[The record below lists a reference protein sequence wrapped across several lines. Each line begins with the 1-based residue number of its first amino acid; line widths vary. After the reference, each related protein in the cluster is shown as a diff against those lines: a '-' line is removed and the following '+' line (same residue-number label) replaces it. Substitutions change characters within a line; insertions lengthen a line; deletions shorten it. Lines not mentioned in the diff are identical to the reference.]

1 MTLSSFFRRAGR
13 ILGWGALGL
22 VLLIALAVG
31 GAFLFLHSQ
40 HGGRWVA
47 DKAVAALKDVGIEA
61 SIGSLEGNI
70 PLSMRLRDLRL
81 ADKDGTWLE
90 VPEASLRIGVDAL
103 LHGRLKIREVSVREA
118 DLSRLPHLAESPRP
132 EPSDPLAMLKPEA
145 LKPLASDIA
154 GALRLVTVDKLSV
167 DRLRLGQAVA
177 GVPLT
182 LTLEGGGPLTDFRS
196 DVNVIVFRP
205 AVSGEPLRTLLE
217 ADGHLY
223 LGNEGKWLPSA
234 VVSAEEEARPDV
246 AAGLDMRVTVP
257 GSEHSQK
264 PDADSGHDGNE
275 PAAKP
280 GNETGRVRALVTL
293 TGSRLGVP
301 ALEVEAPGASV
312 HGKGLFYD
320 DESVGGDA
328 ALALGDPAA
337 LLRLVFALAGDDVA
351 PRETLP
357 LKEATLAA
365 HLAGKLDAP
374 ELTLDGAVSGLAP
387 DPARPG
393 ETVDIHAA
401 WKLAA
406 QSLFADAALTADG
419 AFRLTGPLMDASL
432 PPSEGGADT
441 PTARGADLSAHVEAL
456 RQGDRLEVRK
466 AELRSE
472 WLALNGEA
480 SVDAA
485 SGALAAEAALDA
497 PSLRALARFP
507 LLSAALAASPL
518 RDIAGKAEARAT
530 LRREDRDAPFAGALR
545 LNVADMR
552 WGMAQLQDTVGQKAS
567 LGLSFSLAPA
577 TGALTLSDVALDAGK
592 LKATA
597 SASLSPEKVV
607 KAALDVALSSLSGLD
622 AALSGQAALQA
633 RLSGP
638 VASPGV
644 DVTLTSPALGVES
657 ATLEG
662 LRVHLSTPSVGAQGG
677 AGTLR
682 VAATLRDGS
691 IKTLALGAPLR
702 FDSGWRFAEGRLQ
715 LKDTRL
721 DAPGMALSGSL
732 DAAFAER
739 RLEGGFRLNITDWAA
754 LSSLTGVPI
763 SGSPA
768 AINVSLSPGTSQGIA
783 ADWSFASLSVGP
795 RVLSLNDFKGRL
807 NVSDVFGSP
816 NVRLAASLGRGTA
829 SDFFWKSG
837 KADISGPLNA
847 LRASLKLEGR
857 TAADV
862 LATLDIPGG
871 TARVQRLE
879 FTERRK
885 RTRVG
890 LRLNQPV
897 EIGFAKGLAV
907 DGLDLS
913 ILPKGALT
921 ARARLDGRALSL
933 SAQVRDVPIG
943 TARLFTDSPVPDGVL
958 DASVDLSGTPARPQ
972 GSLEVSLSGIAFPDS
987 QFPPASVRIE
997 GTLQPSSILVLN
1009 VKTDGTDTSPATAT
1023 ISLPLAFSAS
1033 GVPSPAM
1040 TKPLSGHVF
1049 WEGSLASLWRFVP
1062 LANSSLE
1069 GQGYLD
1075 ATLSGTLAAPRLS
1088 ASIRVQGASFED
1100 VLAGLELSDI
1110 NASASLQS
1118 EGLSRLNL
1126 SAGDGQGGAVSLN
1139 GTIGQMAAGFPL
1151 ALHGSI
1157 KDLSPLHRNDL
1168 SITLSGTADITGP
1181 LTSPAVRAAL
1191 TVNQGQYQIVR
1202 SFGTSIPLL
1211 HVVDAGQDEETGKA
1225 SSGAGPTLDVT
1236 VEIPNRFFVRGKGL
1250 ESEWKGDLHVQGAAS
1265 DPSITGNI
1273 SSIRGQF
1280 GLLGKEFTL
1289 SRGVVEFSG
1298 ATPPDPLLNILV
1310 AYNAS
1315 NITAEAIISGTASS
1329 PSLTLTSEPPLPQDE
1344 VVAQVLFG
1352 KSASS
1357 LGRLE
1362 ALQLAAEL
1370 ATLSGFGSEGFGIL
1384 GEVRDTLGVDVLRF
1398 GSMDGPR
1405 RQSHNNVGLLQAPG
1419 QDNGPGTG
1427 EDAIPSLEVGK
1438 YVMDNV
1444 YVGLEQGMT
1453 GDASGVRV
1461 EIELSPRLNLEG
1473 VSTPQGS
1480 EIGLNWKK
1488 DY

>member
-47 DKAVAALKDVGIEA
+47 DKAVVALKDVGIEA

-70 PLSMRLRDLRL
+70 PFSMRLRDLRL

-205 AVSGEPLRTLLE
+205 AVPGEPLRTLLE

-257 GSEHSQK
+257 GSEQSQK

-275 PAAKP
+275 PTAKP
-280 GNETGRVRALVTL
+280 GNGTGRVRALVTL

-320 DESVGGDA
+320 DENVGGDA
-328 ALALGDPAA
+328 ALSLGDPAA
-337 LLRLVFALAGDDVA
+337 LLVFALAGDDVA

-374 ELTLDGAVSGLAP
+374 ELTLDGVVSGLAP
-387 DPARPG
+387 DPARPD

-597 SASLSPEKVV
+597 SASLSPEKAV

-638 VASPGV
+638 LASPGV

-662 LRVHLSTPSVGAQGG
+662 LRVHLSTPSVGAHGG

-691 IKTLALGAPLR
+691 IKTLASGAPLR

-768 AINVSLSPGTSQGIA
+768 AINVSLSPGTSQGVA

-816 NVRLAASLGRGTA
+816 NVRLAASLGRGSA

-837 KADISGPLNA
+837 KADISGPLSA

-913 ILPKGALT
+913 ILPKGSLT

-972 GSLEVSLSGIAFPDS
+972 GALEVSLSGIAFPDS

-1023 ISLPLAFSAS
+1023 VSLPLAFSAS

-1075 ATLSGTLAAPRLS
+1075 ATLSGTLTAPRLS

-1151 ALHGSI
+1151 AVHGSI

-1168 SITLSGTADITGP
+1168 SIILSGTADITGP

-1211 HVVDAGQDEETGKA
+1211 HVVDAGQDEETEKA

-1265 DPSITGNI
+1265 DPAITGNI